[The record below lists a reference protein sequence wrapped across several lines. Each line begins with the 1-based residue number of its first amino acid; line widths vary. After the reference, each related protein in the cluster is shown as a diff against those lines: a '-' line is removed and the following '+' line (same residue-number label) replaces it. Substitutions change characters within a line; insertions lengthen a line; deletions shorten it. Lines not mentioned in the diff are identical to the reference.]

1 MRKVVQQVPVVGLA
15 ALIAGLAL
23 PGAAFAQAVP
33 TSVSESGDT
42 EAEANSTDDGVIVV
56 TARRRAED
64 IQDVP
69 VSVTAFSQDSL
80 TSKGILNAYDLG
92 TAVPSLGVTTA
103 GSRSNAQYSLRGQ
116 RTNET
121 QILTD
126 PPVGLYFAEVNQP
139 RTIGFGT
146 AFYDLANIQVL
157 KGVQGTLFGR
167 NNTGG
172 AILVEP
178 ARPTKDFGASVTG
191 QVGNYDLRDIEA
203 MINVPLGD
211 VAAFRVAGKYR
222 KRDGFIIDQS
232 NGRDYS
238 NENYHTF
245 RASLLLEPSD
255 SLTNL
260 TIFDYLNSDDH
271 STGVIGD
278 FSQNTGALGAYS
290 LINAAYAGAFG
301 GTPNTPGNTIPNIPS
316 VFGSFAGL
324 AVYSPV
330 SNVAGQIAAQQTIRN
345 SSNPYRFLGTAI
357 GSGGPFDYPLVPGGG
372 FSYERTKNWGITNK
386 TTLDIGGAT
395 LKNIFGYRTIKFDQ
409 VTDLGGIPA
418 PLINTNQYKDIEEIS
433 EELQLQG
440 NALSDKLQYTAGL
453 YYFVEKGDDGST
465 SLQFPELVTAFD
477 PRPSSATA
485 SARLSG
491 TRGRGTATSY
501 AAYGAFS
508 YALSDQFKFSAGLRY
523 THDKREVHPAPVG
536 APNLTRC
543 TFDTTG
549 TTLTIAADCSVAAS
563 KSWNALTYD
572 ATLQWE
578 PSDGT
583 NAYASFRKGYRAGG
597 FSLRATDNASI
608 APFEPETVYEYEL
621 GLKNKFNA
629 GGGILTTS
637 AALFYQDYRN
647 VQVQDLSINNRGLV
661 VTVISNVNKQRIL
674 GGEMEANLRVGNF
687 DAGFNYSYVDV
698 KVLETK
704 PSLANVFPQVGLPKH
719 QVNANLGWHF
729 PIGSGKGDLV
739 ASGTLSFKSAQF
751 LDDKDIGA
759 KERAYTLV
767 NARLSWDEILGSN
780 FNAALFVQNLTKTFY
795 RVGVVGIV
803 AETGIGAS
811 AYGAPRMYGLSL
823 GYKF

>member
-1 MRKVVQQVPVVGLA
+1 MRIKFQNVWGVGVA
-15 ALIAGLAL
+15 ALIAGLAF
-23 PGAAFAQAVP
+23 PGLASAQAA
-33 TSVSESGDT
+33 GDT
-42 EAEANSTDDGVIVV
+42 PVEAEEAGAGEIIV

-69 VSVTAFSQDSL
+69 VSVTAFSQDTL

-178 ARPTKDFGASVTG
+178 ARPAKDFGASVTG
-191 QVGNYDLRDIEA
+191 QLGNYNLRDIEG
-203 MINVPLGD
+203 MINFPLGD
-211 VAAFRVAGKYR
+211 VAAFRIAGKYR

-255 SLTNL
+255 GFSNL

-278 FSQNTGALGAYS
+278 FSKAAGALGTYG
-290 LINAAYAGAFG
+290 LINAVYAGAFG
-301 GTPNTPGNTIPNIPS
+301 GTPNTPGNRIPNSPA
-316 VFGSFAGL
+316 FGSLAGR
-324 AVYSPV
+324 AVFSRV
-330 SNVAGQIAAQQTIRN
+330 SDVAGQIAAQQAIRN

-386 TTLDIGGAT
+386 TTFDLGGAT

-409 VTDLGGIPA
+409 VTDLGGLPA
-418 PLINTNQYKDIEEIS
+418 PLINSNQYKDIKELS

-440 NALSDKLQYTAGL
+440 NALSDNLQYTAGL

-465 SLQFPELVTAFD
+465 SLQFPELTLAFD
-477 PRPSSATA
+477 PRPTSATA

-501 AAYGAFS
+501 AAYGAFTYS
-508 YALSDQFKFSAGLRY
+508 LSDQFKFSAGLRY

-536 APNLTRC
+536 APNLSTC

-549 TTLTIAADCSVAAS
+549 TTLVIAADCSVAAS

-572 ATLQWE
+572 ATIQWE
-578 PSDGT
+578 PNDGT

-597 FSLRATDNASI
+597 FSLRASDNASI

-647 VQVQDLSINNRGLV
+647 VQVQDLSVNNRGLV

-687 DAGFNYSYVDV
+687 DAGINYSYVDV

-719 QVNANLGWHF
+719 QVNANIGWHL
-729 PIGSGKGDLV
+729 PIGSGNGDLV
-739 ASGTLSFKSAQF
+739 ASGTLSFKSSQH
-751 LDDKDIGA
+751 LDDKDVGA
-759 KERAYTLV
+759 DEPAYTLV
-767 NARLSWDEILGSN
+767 NARLSWNDVLGSN
-780 FNAALFVQNLTKTFY
+780 FNAALFVNNLTKTFY

-811 AYGAPRMYGLSL
+811 AYGAPRTYGLSL

>member
-1 MRKVVQQVPVVGLA
+1 MRTVIQQVCGVGVA
-15 ALIAGLAL
+15 ALIAGLAF
-23 PGAAFAQAVP
+23 PSVVMAQAAP
-33 TSVSESGDT
+33 TVGPGSEDADT
-42 EAEANSTDDGVIVV
+42 PPTDDGVIVV

-69 VSVTAFSQDSL
+69 VSVTAFSQDTL
-80 TSKGILNAYDLG
+80 TTKGIVNAYDLG
-92 TAVPSLGVTTA
+92 AAVPSLGVTTA

-178 ARPTKDFGASVTG
+178 ARPTRDFGASVTG
-191 QVGNYDLRDIEA
+191 QLGNYNLRDIEG
-203 MINVPLGD
+203 MINLPLGD
-211 VAAFRVAGKYR
+211 VAAFRIAGKYR

-245 RASLLLEPSD
+245 RASLLLDPTD
-255 SLTNL
+255 SVSNL

-278 FSQNTGALGAYS
+278 FSVAAGALGAYG

-301 GTPNTPGNTIPNIPS
+301 GTPNTPGNRIPNSPA
-316 VFGSFAGL
+316 FGSFAGL
-324 AVYSPV
+324 AVFSPV
-330 SNVAGQIAAQQTIRN
+330 SNIAGQIAAQQAIRN

-386 TTLDIGGAT
+386 TTLDLGGAT

-409 VTDLGGIPA
+409 VTDLGGLPA
-418 PLINTNQYKDIEEIS
+418 PLINSNQYKDIEELS
-433 EELQLQG
+433 EELQIQG
-440 NALSDKLQYTAGL
+440 NALSDNLQYTAGL

-465 SLQFPELVTAFD
+465 SLQFPELRVAFD
-477 PRPSSATA
+477 PRPTSATA

-491 TRGRGTATSY
+491 FRGRGTATSD
-501 AAYGAFS
+501 AAYGAFT

-536 APNLTRC
+536 APNLSTC

-549 TTLTIAADCSVAAS
+549 TTLSIAADCSVAAS

-578 PSDGT
+578 PNDGT

-597 FSLRATDNASI
+597 FSLRASDNASI
-608 APFEPETVYEYEL
+608 TPFEPETVFEYEL

-629 GGGILTTS
+629 GGGVLTTS

-647 VQVQDLSINNRGLV
+647 VQVQDLSVNNRGLV

-674 GGEMEANLRVGNF
+674 GGELEANLQVGNF
-687 DAGFNYSYVDV
+687 DAGINYSYVDV

-719 QVNANLGWHF
+719 QVNANIGWHL
-729 PIGSGKGDLV
+729 PIGSGNGDLV

-767 NARLSWDEILGSN
+767 NARLSWDNVLGSN

-811 AYGAPRMYGLSL
+811 AYGAPRTYGLSI